1 MNTPPN
7 CGIRSVTRAAIPGQ
21 GQQPNRSA
29 ASPSGALQ
37 HALRPCASDGKCE
50 LASSA
55 SFIGSRPRPTSHLRR
70 HRGPGSPQPER
81 RLCRPPYRP
90 DSSVA
95 ANVATAGPATSSR
108 LTPTGPHWRCSSP
121 SSYLSGIRDTATPR
135 TVPPSPMTCRPAL
148 PEATPAPAMTP
159 MSRMPS
165 LSSRPSCPP
174 SRSPSPQLPP
184 DSTTTRTPK
193 RDSHPAPARHEPA
206 DQPRPPSQ
214 PLQAAWGRTNDPDAP
229 KVSSTASG
237 ITRPTSTAG
246 ISQRYCPQPPAAR
259 DELHLDGCPCCRP
272 ILFGH
277 G

>member
-108 LTPTGPHWRCSSP
+108 LTPTGPHWRCSWP
-121 SSYLSGIRDTATPR
+121 SSYLSGMLDRDTAH
-135 TVPPSPMTCRPAL
+135 RPAV
-148 PEATPAPAMTP
+148 PDDVPSGAPGSDAGPGDDANVPHAVPVQPTVVSPVTVTQSAAPA
-159 MSRMPS
+159 
-165 LSSRPSCPP
+165 
-174 SRSPSPQLPP
+174 
-184 DSTTTRTPK
+184 
-193 RDSHPAPARHEPA
+193 
-206 DQPRPPSQ
+206 
-214 PLQAAWGRTNDPDAP
+214 
-229 KVSSTASG
+229 
-237 ITRPTSTAG
+237 
-246 ISQRYCPQPPAAR
+246 
-259 DELHLDGCPCCRP
+259 
-272 ILFGH
+272 
-277 G
+277 